1 MSEWLKEL
9 PWKGSIR
16 VTVSRVRISSSLQ
29 NDPELKTLGI
39 FLWTKLKV
47 YFRAKGHE
55 KYQLIEERKKGCV
68 LSYSQKR
75 VHVIISS
82 SLQND
87 PKLKML
93 GIFLWTRTDKSR
105 PVPTLLF
112 LYGHLSTHILCKLMN
127 NFYLRVTIFQQKHQF
142 R

>member
-1 MSEWLKEL
+1 
-9 PWKGSIR
+9 
-16 VTVSRVRISSSLQ
+16 
-29 NDPELKTLGI
+29 
-39 FLWTKLKV
+39 
-47 YFRAKGHE
+47 
-55 KYQLIEERKKGCV
+55 
-68 LSYSQKR
+68 
-75 VHVIISS
+75 
-82 SLQND
+82 
-87 PKLKML
+87 ML

>member
-29 NDPELKTLGI
+29 NDPKFKTLGI

-47 YFRAKGHE
+47 YFRAQEHE
-55 KYQLIEERKKGCV
+55 KDQLSEERMKECV

-82 SLQND
+82 SLQNH
-87 PKLKML
+87 PKLKTL
-93 GIFLWTRTDKSR
+93 GIFFMACVGTGRDLS
-105 PVPTLLF
+105 LLF
-112 LYGHLSTHILCKLMN
+112 NVIQLQLTYFPFFNFLRYASRFLPTILRRR
-127 NFYLRVTIFQQKHQF
+127 LR
-142 R
+142 